1 MRGSIVNNLISRV
14 EYYLRRHG
22 LRETIDRVITRIRTK
37 LYLDETHVWYELVLA
52 TDRPRPA
59 LRPGLEL
66 IRARADDL
74 SLLEEL
80 PTVSTLE
87 GRLRM
92 EGGNDLWLVL
102 DGRQPVFACWTFS
115 NSAPVEAATNG
126 RLDLKPEI
134 AYLENSVTS
143 PSYRGRGPIAPAAW
157 SQLADRLEKVG
168 VKAMITKVEED
179 NKVMRWAIVKS
190 GFREIAVMH
199 FRRRGLRERT
209 AVRVGTDATARW
221 LAGQLAR

>member
-1 MRGSIVNNLISRV
+1 MRGLILNNLISRV
-14 EYYLRRHG
+14 GYSVRRHG
-22 LRETIDRVITRIRTK
+22 LKGTIDQVIIRTRTK
-37 LYLDETHVWYELVLA
+37 LYLDETHVWYELALV

-66 IRARADDL
+66 IRARTDDL
-74 SLLEEL
+74 SLLEEF
-80 PTVSTLE
+80 PTVSIVE

-92 EGGNDLWLVL
+92 EAGNDFWLVL

-126 RLDLKPEI
+126 RLDLLSEI
-134 AYLENSVTS
+134 AYLEDSVTS
-143 PSYRGRGPIAPAAW
+143 PSYRGRGAIAPAAW
-157 SQLADRLEKVG
+157 SQVADRLEKAG
-168 VKAMITKVEED
+168 VKSMITKVGED

-199 FRRRGLRERT
+199 FRRRGLRAHT
-209 AVRVGTDATARW
+209 AVRGGTGATARW
-221 LAGQLAR
+221 LAEQLTR

>member
-1 MRGSIVNNLISRV
+1 MRGSIVDNLISRV
-14 EYYLRRHG
+14 GYYLRQHG
-22 LRETIDRVITRIRTK
+22 LRETIDQVITRIRTR

-66 IRARADDL
+66 IRARADNL

-80 PTVSTLE
+80 PTVSTVE

-92 EGGNDLWLVL
+92 ERGNDLWLVL

-115 NSAPVEAATNG
+115 NSAPVVAATNG

-134 AYLENSVTS
+134 AYLEDSVTS
-143 PSYRGRGPIAPAAW
+143 PSYRGRGAIAPAAW
-157 SQLADRLEKVG
+157 SQLADRLEKAG
-168 VKAMITKVEED
+168 VQAMITKVGED

-199 FRRRGLRERT
+199 FRRRGLRER
-209 AVRVGTDATARW
+209 AAIRVGTDATARW